1 MAIESEHLRK
11 IEAAVKRL
19 ELRVKTQRMLESL
32 TTGVALYLLL
42 SALTIVMF
50 KTGWMTPNELWTIL
64 IVCSAV
70 PIVMVVRAWFSP
82 VDMIDLARRIDLSH
96 HLHDRLST
104 ALSLAKGDLDA
115 FGRAQI
121 KDAARF
127 VDSVDLKVSAPFRSP
142 QDAVFLGVVFG
153 VCVFLLLLNPPSHQ
167 HELPPPFEVVHEQVL
182 DQATVTVERERI
194 EALKEELKDI
204 DDPATQE
211 ALKELEDLLT
221 EVENRSISRR
231 EFLER
236 LSEIE
241 DRLFEKQDEK
251 LDNLAEALKEAAEKL
266 EETAKSDLEK
276 SPEVKKLVDA
286 LKKKDL
292 AQAAAAAEEL
302 AKKLNND
309 EMSQKD
315 LERLASVLEKFS
327 DLIDPEDPRLQ
338 ELMKENEELIRKL
351 EDLFDQGKLSDKE
364 KERLKK
370 LKQERDEMER
380 GNAQKGKM
388 TSRELKQ
395 LKRKTEEM
403 AETAKKAAEQKK
415 ENGKKGA
422 SEAEKEKESDFR
434 NEASR
439 QAEEVKRTLEE
450 GAEEQEKTAARKM
463 AQKQL
468 EELREAMQR
477 QQSQGESD
485 EKSEER
491 AEQMKDFLERAK
503 GEGGKGT
510 KKEKAGEGG
519 EDGSDEKGSKETEAK
534 ASDSFNLGEGDREL
548 GEETKVDSKAKDEN
562 LSGRDAKGASK
573 SEIIKAA
580 SEEGFATTEYKDVF
594 VDYESVVEEVM
605 EKEKVPPGY
614 RYYVKRY
621 FQLIRPQE

>member
-1 MAIESEHLRK
+1 MSVESEHLRK

-32 TTGVALYLLL
+32 TTGLALYLLL
-42 SALTIVMF
+42 SALSLVMF
-50 KTGWMTPNELWTIL
+50 KTGWMTPNELWTL
-64 IVCSAV
+64 LVACVVV
-70 PIVMVVRAWFSP
+70 PFVMVLRAWLSP

-142 QDAVFLGVVFG
+142 QDAVLLGVIFG
-153 VCVFLLLLNPPSHQ
+153 VCVFLFLLNPPSHQ
-167 HELPPPFEVVHEQVL
+167 HELPPPFEVVHEEVL

-241 DRLFEKQDEK
+241 ERLFEKQDEK
-251 LDNLAEALKEAAEKL
+251 MNELAEALKEAAEKL
-266 EETAKSDLEK
+266 EETAKEDLEK

-292 AQAAAAAEEL
+292 AKAAEAAEEL

-327 DLIDPEDPRLQ
+327 DLIDSEDPRLQ

-370 LKQERDEMER
+370 LKQDRDEMER

-403 AETAKKAAEQKK
+403 AETAKKAAEEKK
-415 ENGKKGA
+415 ENGKKG
-422 SEAEKEKESDFR
+422 EKEGEEKSSDFR

-439 QAEEVKRTLEE
+439 KAEEVKRTLEE
-450 GAEEQEKTAARKM
+450 GAEEQEKAEARKM

-503 GEGGKGT
+503 GEGGNAT
-510 KKEKAGEGG
+510 KKEKTGEGG
-519 EDGSDEKGSKETEAK
+519 EDGSDQEGSKDTEAK